1 VSLLKAVRTVFSGF
15 LGVQSGKQYEEDFKE
30 HRFSAIAIVGV
41 LMTVGFLLT
50 VYALVSAVMALV
62 R

>member
-1 VSLLKAVRTVFSGF
+1 VFSGF